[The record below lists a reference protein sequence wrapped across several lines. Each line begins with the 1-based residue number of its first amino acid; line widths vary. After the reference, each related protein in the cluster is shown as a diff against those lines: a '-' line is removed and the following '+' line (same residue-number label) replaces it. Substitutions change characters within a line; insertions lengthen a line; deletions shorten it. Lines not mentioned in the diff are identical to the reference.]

1 MIDFKFYKALDQWQL
16 NIFEEDIV
24 LSTIYFDDSVNDKD
38 IVKIA
43 SILGKS
49 NLLNI
54 TINHEKE

>member
-1 MIDFKFYKALDQWQL
+1 MVDFKFYKTLDQWQL